1 MFNSWNSPRAIAY
14 RNVQDIPHDLGTAVN
29 VVMMVFGP
37 LLGAGGG
44 AIGGFVAAG
53 HPLTPRPARSWAVG
67 LFARF

>member
-1 MFNSWNSPRAIAY
+1 MKLWTWQWYLKLPVFDR
-14 RNVQDIPHDLGTAVN
+14 V
-29 VVMMVFGP
+29 MVFGP